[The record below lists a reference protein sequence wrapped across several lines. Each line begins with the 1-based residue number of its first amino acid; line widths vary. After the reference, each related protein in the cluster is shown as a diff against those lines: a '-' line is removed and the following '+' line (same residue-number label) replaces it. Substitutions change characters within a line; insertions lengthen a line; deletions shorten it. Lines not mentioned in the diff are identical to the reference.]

1 MITFTR
7 IKLDGSVGTD
17 FALPIDSIIDI
28 NTHAENADHS
38 WLCYSAAFNTRE
50 CVVQG
55 TVDHLA
61 CYIQNIKRYTG
72 GN

>member
-17 FALPIDSIIDI
+17 FALPIASIIDI
-28 NTHAENADHS
+28 NTNAENADHS
-38 WLCYSAAFNTRE
+38 WLGYNSAFNIRS

-55 TVDHLA
+55 TVEDIA
-61 CYIQNIKRYTG
+61 DVIRDIKRYTG